1 MDHLAPN
8 MSFRTFAA
16 RFAVLFALACL
27 PVLFTANLPLFD
39 YPNHLARMYL
49 LDTLPTS
56 PVLRQYYTIAW
67 RPLPNLAMD
76 LIVPP
81 LGHVVPLAV
90 AGKLF
95 VLLTLFLLAVG
106 PALLHRALF
115 GAWSNVPLLAFLLLY
130 GRILLWGFLNYLFG
144 LGLAFVLFAAWLL
157 LRSRAPPMRLVLG
170 TCFVLVLYFAHLE
183 ALGVYAV
190 LLGAYEIQAAWQS
203 PEARHKRLLRLVL
216 AGLPFL
222 LPLAI
227 LLLDTHG
234 LNATIGFSPLG
245 RKFDL
250 LFGIFDAEDRMLDIV
265 CFAVAVGALTIALWR
280 RWLTLAPAMR
290 LPLIALGVTY
300 LAMPTHI
307 LSAFGADHRLPLA
320 MGLVL
325 VASLRWAGSARTE
338 ARFMLG
344 AAMLFAVRLGAI
356 MLSWHASNAVYTRML
371 TVLDAI
377 SANNRVAVA
386 YPPAE
391 LHATVTP
398 FMHVPTLAI
407 IRRDAF
413 VPTLFASPAQQP
425 VRLTPRFQRLADALT
440 PTELWGHFVAG
451 RGEIDAA
458 ALACYDSVVFVAH
471 REFHLAVS
479 DVLRLV
485 AATPEI
491 KLYAVVTRQAH
502 PGDCHP

>member
-1 MDHLAPN
+1 
-8 MSFRTFAA
+8 MSFPSFAV
-16 RFAVLFALACL
+16 RFVVLFALACL
-27 PVLFTANLPLFD
+27 PVILTHNLPLFD

-49 LDTLPTS
+49 LDTLPSS
-56 PVLRQYYTIAW
+56 PELQQYYAIAW

-81 LGHVVPLAV
+81 LGRLLPLAD

-95 VLLTLFLLAVG
+95 ILMTLFLLAAG
-106 PALLHRALF
+106 PALLHRALY
-115 GAWSNVPLLAFLLLY
+115 GRWSTVPLLAFLLLY

-144 LGLAFVLFAAWLL
+144 LGLAFVLFAAWLP
-157 LRSRAPPMRLVLG
+157 LRSRAPPLRLALG
-170 TCFVLVLYFAHLE
+170 TGFVLLLYFAHLE

-203 PEARHKRLLRLVL
+203 PQPGHKRLLRLVL

-234 LNATIGFSPLG
+234 LNTTIGFSPVG

-250 LFGIFDAEDRMLDIV
+250 LFGIFDAEDRILDIV
-265 CFAVAVGALTIALWR
+265 CFAVVVGALTMALRR

-290 LPLIALGVTY
+290 FPLIALAITY

-320 MGLVL
+320 MALAL
-325 VASLRWAGSARTE
+325 LASLRWVGSEGAE
-338 ARFMLG
+338 SRFMLG
-344 AAMLFAVRLGAI
+344 AAALYVVRLGAVL
-356 MLSWHASNAVYTRML
+356 LSWHASDAVYTRML
-371 TVLDAI
+371 TILDAI
-377 SANNRVAVA
+377 SANSRVAVA
-386 YPPAE
+386 YPSAE

-398 FMHVPTLAI
+398 FLHMPTLAI

-425 VRLTPRFQRLADALT
+425 IRLTPPFQRLADRLT
-440 PTELWGHFVAG
+440 PTELWEHFVEG

-458 ALACYDSVVFVAH
+458 ALACYDSILFVAH
-471 REFHLAVS
+471 RDFHLGIS
-479 DVLRLV
+479 DPLRLV

-491 KLYAVVTRQAH
+491 RLYAVTTRQAH
-502 PGDCHP
+502 PRDCLP